1 MDKKQALGII
11 EQALNIATEKGSY
24 DLAKVSAILQ
34 ALNVLK
40 QEAEQ
45 K

>member
-1 MDKKQALGII
+1 MEKNQALSII
-11 EQALNIATEKGSY
+11 EQALNVATEKGSY
-24 DLAKVSAILQ
+24 DLAKVNAILQ

-40 QEAEQ
+40 KDVEQ

>member
-1 MDKKQALGII
+1 MEKNQALSII
-11 EQALNIATEKGSY
+11 EQALNVATEKGSY

-40 QEAEQ
+40 KDVE
-45 K
+45 

>member
-1 MDKKQALGII
+1 M
-11 EQALNIATEKGSY
+11 ATEKGSY

-40 QEAEQ
+40 QDAEQ

>member
-40 QEAEQ
+40 QDAEQ

>member
-1 MDKKQALGII
+1 MDKKQALSVI

-40 QEAEQ
+40 QDAEQ

>member
-11 EQALNIATEKGSY
+11 EQALNMATEKGSY
-24 DLAKVSAILQ
+24 DLAKVSAVLQ
-34 ALNVLK
+34 ALNTLK
-40 QEAEQ
+40 QDAEQ